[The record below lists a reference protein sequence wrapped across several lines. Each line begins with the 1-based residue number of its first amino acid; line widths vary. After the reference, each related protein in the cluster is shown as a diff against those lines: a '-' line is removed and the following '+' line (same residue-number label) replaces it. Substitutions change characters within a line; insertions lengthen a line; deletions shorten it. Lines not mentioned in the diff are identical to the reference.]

1 MENELDTPRYQFRDI
16 YELMGGIEMH
26 QFHAYLRAFPQILGD
41 TPREKQKPITL
52 SIRQVDYLEYVH
64 YCIKTRN
71 FSFERTRFL
80 LDRYIKHQNNVDY
93 EAIELALKLR
103 EIVSAERY
111 NKTIISALDEW
122 LKKERAKN
130 FPTLY

>member
-1 MENELDTPRYQFRDI
+1 MENELDAPRYTFREI
-16 YELMGGIEMH
+16 YDLTGIEM
-26 QFHAYLRAFPQILGD
+26 QTFYTYLRSFSQIFD
-41 TPREKQKPITL
+41 YANHQKRKPIIL
-52 SIRQVDYLEYVH
+52 SIRQVDLLEYVH

-80 LDRYIKHQNNVDY
+80 LDRYIKHQNNIDY

-103 EIVSAERY
+103 EIVSAQRF
-111 NKTIISALDEW
+111 NKTLINALDDW
-122 LKKERAKN
+122 LQKERAKN

>member
-1 MENELDTPRYQFRDI
+1 MENELDAPRYTFREI
-16 YELMGGIEMH
+16 YDLTGIEM
-26 QFHAYLRAFPQILGD
+26 QTFYTYLRSFSQIFD
-41 TPREKQKPITL
+41 YANHQKRKPIIL
-52 SIRQVDYLEYVH
+52 SIRQVDLLEYVH

-111 NKTIISALDEW
+111 NKTLINALDDW
-122 LKKERAKN
+122 LQKERAKN

>member
-1 MENELDTPRYQFRDI
+1 MENELDAPRYKFRDI
-16 YELMGGIEMH
+16 YEFTGMKMNTYH
-26 QFHAYLRAFPQILGD
+26 SYLRFFPQILGD
-41 TPREKQKPITL
+41 TPHEKGKILTL
-52 SIRQVDYLEYVH
+52 SIRQVDLLEYVH

-103 EIVSAERY
+103 EIVSAQRF
-111 NKTIISALDEW
+111 NKTLINALDDW
-122 LKKERAKN
+122 LQKERAKN

>member
-1 MENELDTPRYQFRDI
+1 MENELDAPRYTFREI
-16 YELMGGIEMH
+16 YDLTGIEM
-26 QFHAYLRAFPQILGD
+26 QTFYTYLRSFSQIFD
-41 TPREKQKPITL
+41 YANHQKRKPIIL
-52 SIRQVDYLEYVH
+52 SIRQVDLLEYVH

-80 LDRYIKHQNNVDY
+80 LDRYIKHQNKIDY

-103 EIVSAERY
+103 EIVSAERF
-111 NKTIISALDEW
+111 NKTLINALDEW
-122 LKKERAKN
+122 LQKERAKN

>member
-1 MENELDTPRYQFRDI
+1 MENELDAPRYTFREI
-16 YELMGGIEMH
+16 YDLTGIEM
-26 QFHAYLRAFPQILGD
+26 QTFYTYLRSFSQIFD
-41 TPREKQKPITL
+41 YANHQKRKPIIL
-52 SIRQVDYLEYVH
+52 SIRQVDLLEYVH

-103 EIVSAERY
+103 EIVSAQRY
-111 NKTIISALDEW
+111 NKTLINALDDW
-122 LKKERAKN
+122 LQKERAKN

>member
-1 MENELDTPRYQFRDI
+1 MENELDAPRYTFREI
-16 YELMGGIEMH
+16 YDLTGIEM
-26 QFHAYLRAFPQILGD
+26 QTFYTYLRSFSQIFD
-41 TPREKQKPITL
+41 YANHKKRKPIIL
-52 SIRQVDYLEYVH
+52 SIRQVDLLEYVH

-93 EAIELALKLR
+93 EAVELALKLR
-103 EIVSAERY
+103 EIVSAERF
-111 NKTIISALDEW
+111 NKTLINALDDW
-122 LKKERAKN
+122 LQKERAKN

>member
-1 MENELDTPRYQFRDI
+1 MENELDAPRYTFREI
-16 YELMGGIEMH
+16 YDLTGIEM
-26 QFHAYLRAFPQILGD
+26 QTFYTYLRSFSQIFD
-41 TPREKQKPITL
+41 YANHQKRKPIIL
-52 SIRQVDYLEYVH
+52 SIRQVDLLEYVH

-103 EIVSAERY
+103 EIVSAQRF
-111 NKTIISALDEW
+111 NKTLINALDDW
-122 LKKERAKN
+122 LQKERAKN

>member
-1 MENELDTPRYQFRDI
+1 MENELDAPRYTFREI
-16 YELMGGIEMH
+16 YDLTGIEMPT
-26 QFHAYLRAFPQILGD
+26 FYTYLRSFPQIFD
-41 TPREKQKPITL
+41 YANHEKRKPIIL
-52 SIRQVDYLEYVH
+52 SIRQVDLLEYVH

-80 LDRYIKHQNNVDY
+80 LDRYIKHQNNIDY

-103 EIVSAERY
+103 EIVSAQRF
-111 NKTIISALDEW
+111 NKTLINALDDW
-122 LKKERAKN
+122 LQKERAKN

>member
-1 MENELDTPRYQFRDI
+1 MENELDAPRYTFREI
-16 YELMGGIEMH
+16 YDLTGIEM
-26 QFHAYLRAFPQILGD
+26 QTFYTYLRSFSQIFD
-41 TPREKQKPITL
+41 YANRQKRKPIIL
-52 SIRQVDYLEYVH
+52 SIRQVDLLEYVH

-103 EIVSAERY
+103 EIVSAQRF
-111 NKTIISALDEW
+111 NKTLINALDDW
-122 LKKERAKN
+122 LQKERAKN

>member
-1 MENELDTPRYQFRDI
+1 MENELDAPRYTFREI
-16 YELMGGIEMH
+16 YDLTGIEM
-26 QFHAYLRAFPQILGD
+26 QTFYTYLRSFSQIFD
-41 TPREKQKPITL
+41 YANHQKRKPIIL
-52 SIRQVDYLEYVH
+52 SIRQVDLLEYVH

-111 NKTIISALDEW
+111 NKTLINAFDDW
-122 LKKERAKN
+122 LQKERAKN

>member
-1 MENELDTPRYQFRDI
+1 MENELDAPRYTFREI
-16 YELMGGIEMH
+16 YDLTGIEM
-26 QFHAYLRAFPQILGD
+26 QTFYTYLRSFSQIFD
-41 TPREKQKPITL
+41 YANHQKRKPIIL
-52 SIRQVDYLEYVH
+52 SIRQVDLLEYVH

-80 LDRYIKHQNNVDY
+80 LDRYIKHQNKIDY

-111 NKTIISALDEW
+111 NKTLINALDEW
-122 LKKERAKN
+122 LQKERAKN